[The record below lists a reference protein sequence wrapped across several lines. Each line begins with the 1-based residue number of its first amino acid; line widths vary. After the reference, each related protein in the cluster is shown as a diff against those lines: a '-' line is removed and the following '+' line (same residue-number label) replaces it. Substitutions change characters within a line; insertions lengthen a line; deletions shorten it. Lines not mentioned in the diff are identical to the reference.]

1 MLDLLI
7 AEVGTEAL
15 SHCKCSSKMLYAVAP
30 VAVPTFCEFEFFCT
44 EKLSSFF
51 FFLIDRW
58 KMEGKVEF
66 NQLENE

>member
-1 MLDLLI
+1 MQLQELCPVMLG
-7 AEVGTEAL
+7 A
-15 SHCKCSSKMLYAVAP
+15 SAP
-30 VAVPTFCEFEFFCT
+30 VAVPIFWEFEFFCT